1 MTPAVPPPH
10 SPATLLTSPSPPG
23 KTRHALVVE
32 DLDEP
37 REWLAELLP
46 SVIQGLRRID
56 TAANLAEARAWMA
69 EYSYDLALVDWGLP
83 DGTAES
89 LIRDLSRSRPDA
101 EVIVATIHD
110 DDAHVFPALRA
121 GATGYILKSQPRAV
135 VMAQL
140 QGIER
145 GEPAL
150 SPSVALRVLKHFR
163 APRHEPIGFSAPEN
177 TAKNPL
183 NTVSGFGVSSFGA
196 SGFGSS
202 NFGAS
207 NFRASNVNAEEPV
220 QHLSQREIDVLR
232 LIGKGYSAPEAA
244 RLLNLSAH
252 TTSSYIRDI
261 YRKLGISSR
270 AEAAMEAARRGLV
283 A

>member
-1 MTPAVPPPH
+1 MAIL
-10 SPATLLTSPSPPG
+10 SPA
-23 KTRHALVVE
+23 HCALVVE

-37 REWLAELLP
+37 RQWLVELLP
-46 SVIQGLRRID
+46 QALPGLERVD
-56 TAANLAEARAWMA
+56 AAATLTEARALMA
-69 EYSYDLALVDWGLP
+69 QRRYGLALVDWGLP

-89 LIRDLSRSRPDA
+89 LIRDLAHAVPDA

-135 VMAQL
+135 VVAQL
-140 QGIER
+140 QGIKR

-150 SPSVALRVLKHFR
+150 SPSVALRVLKHFH
-163 APRHEPIGFSAPEN
+163 APVPAN
-177 TAKNPL
+177 TAAQIAAL
-183 NTVSGFGVSSFGA
+183 FAA
-196 SGFGSS
+196 SH
-202 NFGAS
+202 
-207 NFRASNVNAEEPV
+207 VDENAMP
-220 QHLSQREIDVLR
+220 QHLSQREVDVLR
-232 LIGKGYSAPEAA
+232 LIGKGYNAPEAA
-244 RLLNLSAH
+244 RLLGLSAH

-283 A
+283 G